1 MTRIANEIDEYEI
14 EAIWS
19 EEFERD
25 YRRYV
30 GDVGS
35 GSDPVSDQQLWR
47 YIKYHA
53 GGLKRDRTYWDD
65 RASVRENRAA
75 FRYLDRGWKLGR
87 NMDELAQ
94 AIGMEWPWY
103 EINTDEDLWS
113 WMQRT
118 RRC

>member
-1 MTRIANEIDEYEI
+1 VTTTYEISDLEIDKI
-14 EAIWS
+14 EAAW
-19 EEFERD
+19 ERD
-25 YRRYV
+25 YRQYV
-30 GDVGS
+30 DALGT
-35 GSDPVSDQQLWR
+35 GSDPVTDQQLWR

-53 GGLKRDRTYWDD
+53 GGIKRDRTYWDD

-87 NMDELAQ
+87 HMDELAQ

-103 EINTDEDLWS
+103 EINTDEDLWN